1 MSTIFNLRN
10 SIWFLLAFILLSVFV
25 RIYPINAFDIAISNF
40 TQRFHT
46 PVLDQ
51 AMIFISSFGNVIF
64 AFSALIISALLFFI
78 FNYKR
83 EASFMLSIMGTGIV
97 TFVLKLVLGRP
108 RPTADLVDLLETYQ
122 NNSFP
127 SGHTLSY
134 VVFFGFLIL
143 LMRRLPSIP
152 AYVRNTI
159 TTISYFMF
167 VFGPISRIYLGA
179 HWATDILGGILVGIL
194 YLQLLRKYY
203 DRV

>member
-1 MSTIFNLRN
+1 MVI
-10 SIWFLLAFILLSVFV
+10 
-25 RIYPINAFDIAISNF
+25 
-40 TQRFHT
+40 
-46 PVLDQ
+46 
-51 AMIFISSFGNVIF
+51 ISSFGNVIV
-64 AFSALIISALLFFI
+64 ALSALIISALLFFI

-83 EASFMLSIMGTGIV
+83 EALFMLAIMGTGIV
-97 TFVLKLVLGRP
+97 TFVLKLALGRP

-143 LMRRLPSIP
+143 LMRRLPKIP
-152 AYVRNTI
+152 AYLRITI
-159 TTISYFMF
+159 TSISYFMLI
-167 VFGPISRIYLGA
+167 FGPISRIYLGA

-203 DRV
+203 DSASTIQSGLKKKWR